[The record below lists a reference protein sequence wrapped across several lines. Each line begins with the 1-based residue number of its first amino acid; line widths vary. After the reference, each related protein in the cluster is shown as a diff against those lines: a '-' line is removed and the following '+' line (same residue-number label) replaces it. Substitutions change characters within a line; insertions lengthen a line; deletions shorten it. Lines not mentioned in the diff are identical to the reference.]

1 MLLCWVLKKVEGFQ
15 VLWPSR
21 KSFFETSNA
30 KFIED
35 AEYGGSSELMN
46 FVFEEEYV
54 IIPIIANKN
63 DQVIISNII
72 PNANPDN

>member
-1 MLLCWVLKKVEGFQ
+1 
-15 VLWPSR
+15 
-21 KSFFETSNA
+21 
-30 KFIED
+30 
-35 AEYGGSSELMN
+35 MN